1 MNKATFKILFKGPAV
16 DDFSIDA
23 RDLAPALL
31 AAGGLFEEANRVLNG
46 ERASVHLRVRA
57 HTPGSF
63 GVELE
68 LVQPLIQQAIELF
81 SGPTVTAVANIV
93 ALVGGAGSAGGG
105 LLWLIKKLRGRKPD
119 AIIDQKNGMVKI
131 THGAT
136 VVEIPND
143 LVRLYFD
150 YNVRKAAEQLS
161 KPLETA
167 GIDSIS
173 ILDDAGQGEVI
184 EKADVSSFTVA
195 EPEDEQIIEKEG
207 KAAFSIISLSF
218 KEDNKWRLHDGN
230 TSMLVAIKDA
240 DFLGRVDR
248 NLVSFSKGDILI
260 CDVITRQF
268 QTAKGLSTEHEVVK
282 VLEHKPAARQ
292 LKLF

>member
-1 MNKATFKILFKGPAV
+1 MNKAAFKILFKGPAV

-68 LVQPLIQQAIELF
+68 LVQPLIQQAIDLF
-81 SGPTVTAVANIV
+81 TGPSVTAVANIIQ
-93 ALVGGAGSAGGG
+93 LVGGVGGASGG
-105 LLWLIKKLRGRKPD
+105 LFWLIKKLRGKKPD
-119 AIIDQKNGMVKI
+119 TIIDQKNGMVKI
-131 THGAT
+131 THGKT
-136 VVEIPND
+136 ELEIPSD
-143 LVRLYFD
+143 LVKLYFD
-150 YNVRKAAEQLS
+150 YNVRKASENLS
-161 KPLETA
+161 KPLETS
-167 GIDSIS
+167 GIISIS
-173 ILDDAGQGEVI
+173 IVDESERGEVI
-184 EKADVSSFTVA
+184 EKDDVSSFVVP

-248 NLVSFSKGDILI
+248 NLIAFSKGDILI
-260 CDVITRQF
+260 CDVITRQY
-268 QTAKGLSTEHEVVK
+268 QTAKGLSTEHEVIK